1 MNDKIDSLYRTETR
15 FGQIFGIFAMLTIG
29 IACLG
34 VLGLAALMAERRTK
48 EIGIR
53 KVLGASSGNI
63 VAILSK
69 EFVWLVALANLIAWP
84 VAFWGLTRWLQGFVY
99 HVELS
104 LYPFVA
110 SGVLAL
116 LLALLTIGQQAWRV
130 ACSNPVDTLK
140 YE

>member
-1 MNDKIDSLYRTETR
+1 M
-15 FGQIFGIFAMLTIG
+15 
-29 IACLG
+29 
-34 VLGLAALMAERRTK
+34 
-48 EIGIR
+48 
-53 KVLGASSGNI
+53 
-63 VAILSK
+63 
-69 EFVWLVALANLIAWP
+69 ALANLIAWP

-104 LYPFVA
+104 LYPIVA